1 MWEYLFLIVVI
12 LVLGEVTAFSCTGRH
27 LFVDWRL
34 PKKKKNRNKARKK
47 SVYRNSELSRVYPI
61 SRVSPREEEQQ

>member
-1 MWEYLFLIVVI
+1 LFLIVVI
-12 LVLGEVTAFSCTGRH
+12 LVLGEITAFSCTGRH

-47 SVYRNSELSRVYPI
+47 SVQIIYLL
-61 SRVSPREEEQQ
+61 Q